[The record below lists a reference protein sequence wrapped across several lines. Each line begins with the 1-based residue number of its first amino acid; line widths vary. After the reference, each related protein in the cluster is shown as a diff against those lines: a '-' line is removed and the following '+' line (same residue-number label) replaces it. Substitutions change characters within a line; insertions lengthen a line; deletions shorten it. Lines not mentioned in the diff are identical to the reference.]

1 MQYGDVKIKQCSKVT
16 YLGCELDESLS
27 SEAMAF
33 NLYNFMIY
41 IQTIWSKPSKYEI
54 FCFETKLETWNKISL
69 LVDAVGGTS
78 TVKFSIN

>member
-33 NLYNFMIY
+33 NLYNFMMY
-41 IQTIWSKPSKYEI
+41 IDNMVK
-54 FCFETKLETWNKISL
+54 TKQIRDL
-69 LVDAVGGTS
+69 L
-78 TVKFSIN
+78 F